1 MSEKKKRVKKRQE
14 ERSREIRWDHLDNTA
29 HLFPMIAGA
38 GMSNVYRVCAVLKE
52 DIQEDKLQQALD
64 KVLPKFPVFNVRLR
78 QGVFWYYFEE
88 NGKQSPKVVQEDSWP
103 CQYVEAAI
111 NQNYLFR
118 VSYYKRKISLE
129 VFHVLTD
136 GNGAFVFLKEI
147 IYQYLR
153 DTKPELAG
161 LPDHLAA
168 DTSTDY
174 TDGFLQHYRKPSGGK
189 TAYKKERAYH
199 IPGKMFETGKM
210 SLMHGF
216 MAVSQLKEKAKAYGA
231 SINEYL
237 VAAFIWSIY
246 QSKGERKIKEPV
258 TVGVPVNLRP
268 HFSSVTT
275 KNFFVMVTAVWQA
288 KQAEAD
294 FGEVLEAVKNSLR
307 PQLEKEHL
315 EEVFSYNVS
324 NEKKMIL
331 RAVPL
336 WLKKPAMRYVYRS
349 AAKANTTTVSN
360 LGVVHTPPEYD
371 PYIEQFYSCLSRSLG
386 QNMKG
391 CVCSYKDT
399 LVFTISSVYRDTEV
413 QKAFFCFMADEGISV
428 RIESNGVYYE

>member
-1 MSEKKKRVKKRQE
+1 MADRKKRVKRRQE

-29 HLFPMIAGA
+29 HLFPVIAGA

-52 DIQEDKLQQALD
+52 EIQGEALQRALD

-88 NGKQSPKVVQEDSWP
+88 NGKQSPKVEEESTWP
-103 CQYVEAAI
+103 CQFVEAAV

-118 VSYYKRKISLE
+118 VSYYKRKVSLE

-136 GNGAFVFLKEI
+136 GNGAFVFLKEL

-153 DTKPELAG
+153 DTKPELADV
-161 LPDHLAA
+161 PDYLAP

-189 TAYKKERAYH
+189 NAYKKEKAYH

-210 SLMHGF
+210 SLVHGF
-216 MAVSQLKEKAKAYGA
+216 MPVSQLKKRAGEYEA

-246 QSKGERKIKEPV
+246 QSKGQKKIKEPV

-288 KQAEAD
+288 KKENPKFQD
-294 FGEVLEAVKNSLR
+294 VLEAVKESLR

-336 WLKKPAMRYVYRS
+336 WLKKPAMKYVYRA

-360 LGVVHTPPEYD
+360 LGVVKTRPEYD
-371 PYIEQFYSCLSRSLG
+371 PYIEQFYAFLSRSMG

-399 LVFTISSVYRDTEV
+399 LVFTISSVYQDTQL
-413 QKAFFCFMADEGISV
+413 QKAFFCFLAEEGIRV